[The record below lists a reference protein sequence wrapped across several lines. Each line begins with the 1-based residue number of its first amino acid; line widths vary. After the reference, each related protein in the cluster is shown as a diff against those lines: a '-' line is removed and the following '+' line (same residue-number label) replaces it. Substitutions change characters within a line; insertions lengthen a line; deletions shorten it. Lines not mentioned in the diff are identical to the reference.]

1 MTTTKVV
8 EIKSQSLSTSPIQDY
23 AHPDYHAPPSNKIAH
38 IQWLTLIT
46 FLWMNSVKL
55 KSQTA
60 KATRYVDITTDFW
73 NALYLQP
80 PISLEPLIGIF
91 ERAVS
96 LGSWAIVTLNVAF
109 MAGSSKHGKAF
120 RAYAGEN
127 WVAATCLKWNER
139 KSKSNA
145 FHAKCLRIVKN
156 NIWLSWTNIIDLT
169 ILLSYSF
176 QKVINRKK

>member
-1 MTTTKVV
+1 
-8 EIKSQSLSTSPIQDY
+8 
-23 AHPDYHAPPSNKIAH
+23 
-38 IQWLTLIT
+38 
-46 FLWMNSVKL
+46 MNSVKL

-73 NALYLQP
+73 NTLYFQP
-80 PISLEPLIGIF
+80 PISLKRLIGIF

-96 LGSWAIVTLNVAF
+96 VGSWAIVMSNVAF

-120 RAYAGEN
+120 RASAGEN

-145 FHAKCLRIVKN
+145 FHAKCLRNVKN

-176 QKVINRKK
+176 QNVMNRKQKDYSPCLQLIFLNTSTSNRIQTAYSDSGICSLIFDVAINYSIS